1 MVLCPIGVFLTYK
14 ANKDSV
20 LFNTEAYMNIIRKIF
35 CLRISRHISRKEVII
50 HDPDYPSVKTELG
63 ALCEEWNNYAQKTR
77 LISPPN
83 YLKLFF
89 RNSIDETAVKL
100 NERYE
105 ELISILSNS
114 RDLAILDTLNS
125 LPVISPNAHTRP
137 FHDYRLNM
145 AVGII
150 FPIGLFFLI
159 RIWIYRLR
167 LYKDIQQIQKC
178 SAGIIARIDKLN
190 QASQ

>member
-1 MVLCPIGVFLTYK
+1 MVFLAEK
-14 ANKDSV
+14 LNV
-20 LFNTEAYMNIIRKIF
+20 LDIIITIAFVSYTCGIGFVNLLFGMLVSDIDVVNVEGQVVAADKVLDFR
-35 CLRISRHISRKEVII
+35 
-50 HDPDYPSVKTELG
+50 
-63 ALCEEWNNYAQKTR
+63 A
-77 LISPPN
+77 